1 VGYGVYYP
9 TTIPDQPAY
18 EQDAD
23 IPVARQ
29 LVDSVLSLPVHP
41 HLTTDDI
48 DTIINTIRADAGS
61 HNGDQNSVPVA
72 VVGAGNMGANHI
84 RVYDELPDAELVGV
98 VEPDPDQAR
107 EIADQYRVPVVDRVA
122 DLEGARAVTVA
133 VPNRLHREVAET
145 CINEGMDVLVEK
157 PLATTIEEAEAIVE
171 VAAEAGAVLQ
181 VGHIERFNPAVEV
194 LDEILKTRRSSP

>member
-1 VGYGVYYP
+1 M
-9 TTIPDQPAY
+9 
-18 EQDAD
+18 
-23 IPVARQ
+23 
-29 LVDSVLSLPVHP
+29 S
-41 HLTTDDI
+41 
-48 DTIINTIRADAGS
+48 
-61 HNGDQNSVPVA
+61 DQNSVPVA

-122 DLEGARAVTVA
+122 DLEGSCRDSSSS
-133 VPNRLHREVAET
+133 NRLHREVAET

-171 VAAEAGAVLQ
+171 VAAEAGPCFRSATSNGSTL
-181 VGHIERFNPAVEV
+181 RW
-194 LDEILKTRRSSP
+194 KYSMRSSKRGDHRPRGPPSRAISRAPVGRECYFRPDDPRY